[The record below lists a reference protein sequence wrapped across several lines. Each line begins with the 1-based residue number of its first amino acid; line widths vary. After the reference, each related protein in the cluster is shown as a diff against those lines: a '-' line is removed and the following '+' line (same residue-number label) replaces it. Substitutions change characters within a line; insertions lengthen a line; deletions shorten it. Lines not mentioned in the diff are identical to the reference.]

1 MAVNHRTLRPV
12 SIAGLEFDTLVDE
25 EKGMTATVPV
35 YPVENGFVVSDAI
48 INDPMTLHMTLFVSV
63 AQVTWKG
70 RSGHENGI
78 SHIDRVV
85 NRLEEIWKN
94 KDTVKIVTS
103 DAIYTD
109 MGLTSIAIKKSS
121 ELGYS
126 REIEIEATKVIK
138 TKRKKT
144 KIPTY
149 CLKSGDSKKKA
160 GSASTSGT
168 SAKSAS
174 SSSTPSV
181 GSSGS
186 GGSSS
191 SGGSSGS
198 SSSSSSGGS
207 SSSSSSSSKNTS
219 GSVSMMAKATG
230 WGASSS

>member
-1 MAVNHRTLRPV
+1 MAVNHRNLRPV
-12 SIAGLEFDTLVDE
+12 SIAGLEFDTLVEE
-25 EKGMTATVPV
+25 EKGMSATVPV

-48 INDPMTLHMTLFVSV
+48 INDPMTLHLTLFVSV

-70 RSGHENGI
+70 RGGHENGI

-85 NRLEEIWKN
+85 KRLEEIWQN

-103 DAIYTD
+103 DAIYTN

-126 REIEIEATKVIK
+126 REIDLEATKVLK

-149 CLKSGDSKKKA
+149 CLKSGDSKQKA

-168 SAKSAS
+168 SAKSSSSSAPSASAGGGSSSSASSAS
-174 SSSTPSV
+174 SS
-181 GSSGS
+181 GSSGGS

-191 SGGSSGS
+191 TSTRTQ
-198 SSSSSSGGS
+198 
-207 SSSSSSSSKNTS
+207 NTS
-219 GSVSMMAKATG
+219 NKTSWAAKG
-230 WGASSS
+230 FGFGASSAGP